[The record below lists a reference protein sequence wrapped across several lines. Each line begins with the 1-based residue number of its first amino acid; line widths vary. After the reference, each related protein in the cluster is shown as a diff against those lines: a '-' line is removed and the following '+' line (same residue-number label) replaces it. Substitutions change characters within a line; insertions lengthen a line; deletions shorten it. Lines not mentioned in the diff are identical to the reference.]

1 MTTQIN
7 QLMDESEGS
16 LLCYRIAGKV
26 IESEYL
32 DFLARVK
39 ANIATYGE
47 FRLLLLYTNFQ
58 GWEQSAAE
66 MDVAFYV
73 EYGKYLKKF
82 CLIGAPDKE
91 VMSKLIAKQMISG
104 ELRIFAAGRLAE
116 ALEWAKS

>member
-1 MTTQIN
+1 MQET
-7 QLMDESEGS
+7 EGP
-16 LLCYRIAGKV
+16 LLCYTVASQV
-26 IESEYL
+26 TEAEYL
-32 DFLARVK
+32 DFLARVR

-66 MDVAFYV
+66 MDLSFYV

-91 VMSKLIAKQMISG
+91 VMSKMIAKQMIGG
-104 ELRIFAAGRLAE
+104 ELKIFAAGRLAE
-116 ALEWAKS
+116 ALAWART